1 MINQPIQ
8 QMDQS
13 LKDDIVH
20 NVNADI
26 NIPTN
31 DATKFVGKGKRRRD
45 SSALRKAPQAPK
57 RFKSSYIMF
66 FMAKQQEIKSE
77 LGAGASVGDVSKE
90 SSDRWKKLSP
100 DDRAIWDKKA
110 KVDKERYNLEKASY
124 TGPWQVPWKRAKKD
138 PSAPKRPMSAFLFFS
153 QDKRRIIKGENPG
166 MRNTE
171 ISRILGEMWKN
182 ASDEEKSPHIERE
195 AKERAKYKINIAKWR
210 KEDSIQKEEA
220 KKEQVE
226 QAKLDAQSQLNYH
239 LPPSTTALGTD
250 DSQSYSSQRSTQIH
264 APSQGLSTQEYY
276 QGNFGYSDYHL
287 HASQGYGQPNQYY
300 DTSLQQDQGAYYNN
314 PINTPQSQYHRLPDD
329 VNSSDPSS
337 KYSVSSRTSGGA
349 SQYARHTDIQYASV
363 HHDGGYFPPQQMQE
377 YFHSNAV
384 TSYQGEYDAYPPHHA
399 AQSNTLD
406 NPKYNAYHP

>member
-250 DSQSYSSQRSTQIH
+250 DSQSYSSQRSTQIQ

-276 QGNFGYSDYHL
+276 QGNFGYSGYHL

-300 DTSLQQDQGAYYNN
+300 DTSRQQDQGAYYNN
-314 PINTPQSQYHRLPDD
+314 PINTPQSQYHRLQDD
-329 VNSSDPSS
+329 VYSSDPSS

-349 SQYARHTDIQYASV
+349 SQYARHTDIQHASV

-399 AQSNTLD
+399 SQSNTLD